1 MQHRYIE
8 KETDHPVF
16 LLLHGTGGS
25 ENDLIP
31 VAEMIDPDASI
42 LTVRG
47 NVTENGMAR
56 FFKRLEEGVFDEE
69 DLIKQTTHLHEFLD
83 EASTQYGFKRDE
95 VIALGYSNGANI
107 AGSLLMHFKHSV
119 RAAILYHPMVPI
131 RDITYPDQTGM
142 HVFIGAGEKDPL
154 VDVAETNELIERF
167 KSQGIE
173 VEALITAGGHQ
184 LTHDEIAKS
193 KQWYESMIRKK

>member
-8 KETDHPVF
+8 KEADHPVF

-47 NVTENGMAR
+47 NISENGMAR
-56 FFKRLEEGVFDEE
+56 FFKRLEAGVFDEE
-69 DLIKQTTHLHEFLD
+69 DLINQTINLHEFLND
-83 EASTQYGFKRDE
+83 ASAQYAFDRDR
-95 VIALGYSNGANI
+95 VIAVGYSNGANI
-107 AGSLLMHFKHSV
+107 AGSLLMHVKQSL

-131 RDITYPDQTGM
+131 RNVIYPDQTGVD
-142 HVFIGAGEKDPL
+142 VFIGAAQKDPL

-167 KSQGIE
+167 ASQGIE
-173 VEALITAGGHQ
+173 VKAHITAGGHQ
-184 LTHDEIAKS
+184 LTHDEISKS
-193 KQWYESMIRKK
+193 KAWYASLHL